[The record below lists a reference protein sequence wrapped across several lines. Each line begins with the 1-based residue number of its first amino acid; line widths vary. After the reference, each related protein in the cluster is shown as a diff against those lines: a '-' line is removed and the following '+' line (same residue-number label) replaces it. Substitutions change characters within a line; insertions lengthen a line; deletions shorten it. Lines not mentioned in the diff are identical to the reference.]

1 MSPDGSNKVR
11 IAEQVHFDMLQQ
23 FPVSWSPDGTR
34 IVLTRMDKPLSKQVM
49 GEDWKLDIYT
59 VNVDGTGLTRLTD
72 HPAEDF
78 DPVWSP
84 IIK

>member
-1 MSPDGSNKVR
+1 MAFTKEVKDLNFDIYTVKVKDLN
-11 IAEQVHFDMLQQ
+11 F
-23 FPVSWSPDGTR
+23 
-34 IVLTRMDKPLSKQVM
+34 
-49 GEDWKLDIYT
+49 DIYT

-72 HPAEDF
+72 HPAMDF